1 MDNTEFLITTADKDQ
16 QTNDLS
22 IGLPE
27 VVPEVLMTPNICV
40 IGVGGAGGNAINNMI
55 ESGLTGTRFVIA
67 NTDAQVMAK
76 SLTHERIQLG
86 AAITQGLGA
95 GSNPEIGKAAAEESA
110 DKIKEAL
117 QGVNLLFIAAGMG
130 GGTGT
135 GASPVVAKIAKE
147 MGILTV
153 GVVTKPFRMEGNK
166 RMRVA
171 EAGIEELSKYVD
183 TLITVPN
190 QNLFLIAGPQTT
202 IKQAFKMADDIL
214 YQGVKSIT
222 DLMITTMDIHVD
234 FADFRTVT
242 QGMGKAI
249 MGSGEASGENR
260 ALIATEKAI
269 VNPLLDVSMKGA
281 KGVLISLSGKD
292 ISLTEAEE
300 ATERIHQ
307 EVDENANIIFGICTD
322 ESLGDTIRVSVV
334 ATGLEHTKDPNA
346 PETMRLMTPEQEPV
360 IITPSKPEEKQ
371 ELKNTLSATTE
382 NKSVMDGD
390 NSNPAAIF
398 VPAAHEAQMKNESL
412 APEEMTQPMPPQSID
427 AFIPPAPVE
436 APINDEEMEQQAPQ
450 TSDLFVP
457 LLNSLS
463 VSENDTP
470 APQESVTAQT
480 EQTSKEKKHSFF
492 GDSFLP
498 GFFGEK
504 NLIEKS
510 KKRIQNEEKIPST
523 ERTIPN
529 LPDEEELNIPAF
541 LRR

>member
-1 MDNTEFLITTADKDQ
+1 MDHKS
-16 QTNDLS
+16 NDLN

-27 VVPEVLMTPNICV
+27 VVPEILMTPNICV

-55 ESGLTGTRFVIA
+55 ESGLTGTRFVVA

-110 DKIKEAL
+110 EKIKEAL

-135 GASPVVAKIAKE
+135 GASPVVAKIAKD

-166 RMRVA
+166 RTRVA
-171 EAGIEELSKYVD
+171 EAGIQELSKYVD
-183 TLITVPN
+183 TLITIPN
-190 QNLFLIAGPQTT
+190 QNLFLIAKPQTT
-202 IKQAFKMADDIL
+202 IKEAFKMADDIL

-222 DLMITTMDIHVD
+222 DLMITTMEIHVD
-234 FADFRTVT
+234 FADFKTVT

-260 ALIATEKAI
+260 ALEATEKAI

-300 ATERIHQ
+300 ATERIRQ
-307 EVDENANIIFGICTD
+307 EVDEDANIIFGICLD
-322 ESLGDTIRVSVV
+322 ENLGDKIRVSVV
-334 ATGLEHTKDPNA
+334 ATGLEQNKEPQT
-346 PETMRLMTPEQEPV
+346 PETTHMLDENEPV
-360 IITPSKPEEKQ
+360 IITPNKPEEKQ
-371 ELKNTLSATTE
+371 EWTLTSPE
-382 NKSVMDGD
+382 N
-390 NSNPAAIF
+390 PPLII
-398 VPAAHEAQMKNESL
+398 VPAAHEEQHIQQTEEADEEIKSDYPL
-412 APEEMTQPMPPQSID
+412 PPEET
-427 AFIPPAPVE
+427 FIPVAPVE
-436 APINDEEMEQQAPQ
+436 AAIDEEELEKQSAEPEDSFVTLVTSLSEEKDGGEEKKEMSVSTDAPQ
-450 TSDLFVP
+450 
-457 LLNSLS
+457 
-463 VSENDTP
+463 
-470 APQESVTAQT
+470 QQ
-480 EQTSKEKKHSFF
+480 KEKKHGFWGDGFF
-492 GDSFLP
+492 P
-498 GFFGEK
+498 GFWGEK
-504 NLIEKS
+504 NLVEKS
-510 KKRIQNEEKIPST
+510 KKRLKTEEAAMERKIPQ
-523 ERTIPN
+523 

>member
-1 MDNTEFLITTADKDQ
+1 MDNAEFLITLPEKDQ
-16 QTNDLS
+16 QTNNDLN

-27 VVPEVLMTPNICV
+27 VVPEILMTPNICV
-40 IGVGGAGGNAINNMI
+40 IGVGGAGGNAIDSMI
-55 ESGLTGTRFVIA
+55 ESGLTGTRFVVA

-135 GASPVVAKIAKE
+135 GASPVVAKIAKD

-153 GVVTKPFRMEGNK
+153 GVVTKPFRMEGSK

-190 QNLFLIAGPQTT
+190 QNLFLIAKPQTT
-202 IKQAFKMADDIL
+202 IKEAFKMANDIL

-222 DLMITTMDIHVD
+222 DLMMTTMEIHVD
-234 FADFRTVT
+234 FADFKTVT

-260 ALIATEKAI
+260 ALEATEKAI

-300 ATERIHQ
+300 ATERIRQ
-307 EVDENANIIFGICTD
+307 EVDEDANIIFGICLD
-322 ESLGDTIRVSVV
+322 ENLGDKIRVSVV
-334 ATGLEHTKDPNA
+334 ATGLEQNKEPKA
-346 PETMRLMTPEQEPV
+346 PETIRLLNPEQEP
-360 IITPSKPEEKQ
+360 IIVTPTTPEEKQ
-371 ELKNTLSATTE
+371 EWKPSE
-382 NKSVMDGD
+382 QEEQ
-390 NSNPAAIF
+390 NPPSLLVTPAQKEQLIQEDAVIEEEEKTPDYP
-398 VPAAHEAQMKNESL
+398 VP
-412 APEEMTQPMPPQSID
+412 PEES
-427 AFIPPAPVE
+427 FIPQ
-436 APINDEEMEQQAPQ
+436 APIESVIDEEELEQQSEQP
-450 TSDLFVP
+450 TDLFPNLV
-457 LLNSLS
+457 NSFEKEENS
-463 VSENDTP
+463 EIPVSKDSQIP
-470 APQESVTAQT
+470 A
-480 EQTSKEKKHSFF
+480 KERGWGLFSFW
-492 GDSFLP
+492 S
-498 GFFGEK
+498 EK
-504 NLIEKS
+504 NLVEKS
-510 KKRIQNEEKIPST
+510 KKRLKTEKEQTTERKIPQ
-523 ERTIPN
+523 
-529 LPDEEELNIPAF
+529 LPSEDELIIPAF
-541 LRR
+541 LRK

>member
-1 MDNTEFLITTADKDQ
+1 MDNAEFLITLPEKEQ
-16 QTNDLS
+16 QTNNDLN

-27 VVPEVLMTPNICV
+27 VIPEILMTPNICV
-40 IGVGGAGGNAINNMI
+40 IGVGGAGGNAVNNMI
-55 ESGLTGTRFVIA
+55 ESGLTSARFVVA

-95 GSNPEIGKAAAEESA
+95 GSNPEIGKAAAEESL

-135 GASPVVAKIAKE
+135 GASPVVAKVAKE

-153 GVVTKPFRMEGNK
+153 GVVTKPFRMEGSK

-190 QNLFLIAGPQTT
+190 QNLFLIAKPQTT
-202 IKQAFKMADDIL
+202 IKEAFKMADDIL

-222 DLMITTMDIHVD
+222 DLMMTTMEIHVD
-234 FADFRTVT
+234 FADFKTVT

-260 ALIATEKAI
+260 ALEATEKAI

-300 ATERIHQ
+300 ATERIRQ
-307 EVDENANIIFGICTD
+307 EVDEDANIIFGICLD
-322 ESLGDTIRVSVV
+322 ENLGDKIRVSVV
-334 ATGLEHTKDPNA
+334 ATGLEENKEPKA
-346 PETMRLMTPEQEPV
+346 PETMRLLNPEQEP
-360 IITPSKPEEKQ
+360 IIVTPTTPETKQ
-371 ELKNTLSATTE
+371 EWTLATDSE
-382 NKSVMDGD
+382 Q
-390 NSNPAAIF
+390 NPPALF
-398 VPAAHEAQMKNESL
+398 VPAAKEEET
-412 APEEMTQPMPPQSID
+412 APENDTTEEKKTDYVLPHEES
-427 AFIPPAPVE
+427 FIPTAPVE
-436 APINDEEMEQQAPQ
+436 SVIDEEELERQSEKPA
-450 TSDLFVP
+450 DLFTDLV
-457 LLNSLS
+457 
-463 VSENDTP
+463 
-470 APQESVTAQT
+470 
-480 EQTSKEKKHSFF
+480 
-492 GDSFLP
+492 DSFEKEEAQEVPEQKDSSTQAKERGWGLFP
-498 GFFGEK
+498 FWGEK
-504 NLIEKS
+504 NLVEKS
-510 KKRIQNEEKIPST
+510 KKRLEKENNQQVERKIPQ
-523 ERTIPN
+523 

-541 LRR
+541 LRK

>member
-1 MDNTEFLITTADKDQ
+1 MDNAEFLITLPEKEQ
-16 QTNDLS
+16 QTNNDLN

-27 VVPEVLMTPNICV
+27 VIPEILMTPNICV
-40 IGVGGAGGNAINNMI
+40 IGVGGAGGNAVNNMI
-55 ESGLTGTRFVIA
+55 ESGLTSARFVVA

-95 GSNPEIGKAAAEESA
+95 GSNPEIGKAAAEESL

-135 GASPVVAKIAKE
+135 GASPVVAKVAKE

-153 GVVTKPFRMEGNK
+153 GVVTKPFRMEGSK

-190 QNLFLIAGPQTT
+190 QNLFLIAKPQTT
-202 IKQAFKMADDIL
+202 IKEAFKMADDIL

-222 DLMITTMDIHVD
+222 DLMMTTMEIHVD
-234 FADFRTVT
+234 FADFKTVT

-260 ALIATEKAI
+260 ALEATEKAI

-300 ATERIHQ
+300 ATERIRQ
-307 EVDENANIIFGICTD
+307 EVDEDANIIFGICLD
-322 ESLGDTIRVSVV
+322 ENLGDKIRVSVV
-334 ATGLEHTKDPNA
+334 ATGLEENKEPKA
-346 PETMRLMTPEQEPV
+346 PETMRLLNPEQEP
-360 IITPSKPEEKQ
+360 IIVTPTTPETKQ
-371 ELKNTLSATTE
+371 EWTLATDSE
-382 NKSVMDGD
+382 Q
-390 NSNPAAIF
+390 NPPALF
-398 VPAAHEAQMKNESL
+398 VPAAKEEET
-412 APEEMTQPMPPQSID
+412 AP
-427 AFIPPAPVE
+427 
-436 APINDEEMEQQAPQ
+436 
-450 TSDLFVP
+450 
-457 LLNSLS
+457 
-463 VSENDTP
+463 ENDT
-470 APQESVTAQT
+470 T
-480 EQTSKEKKHSFF
+480 EEKKTDYVLPHEESFIPTAPCSRTRSTT
-492 GDSFLP
+492 GTRTVNRPSGSTCPSSRRRPSSAPTGVSNRARSRWPARPTKP
-498 GFFGEK
+498 G
-504 NLIEKS
+504 
-510 KKRIQNEEKIPST
+510 
-523 ERTIPN
+523 RTTSASGTSPRKAAA
-529 LPDEEELNIPAF
+529 PATPP
-541 LRR
+541 

>member
-1 MDNTEFLITTADKDQ
+1 MDNTELLITLPENTEE
-16 QTNDLS
+16 NSDLD

-27 VVPEVLMTPNICV
+27 MVPEILMTPNICV

-55 ESGLTGTRFVIA
+55 ESGLTGARFIVA
-67 NTDAQVMAK
+67 NTDAQVMAR

-86 AAITQGLGA
+86 AAITKGLGA
-95 GSNPEIGKAAAEESA
+95 GSNPDVGKAAAEESSE
-110 DKIKEAL
+110 KIKEAL

-190 QNLFLIAGPQTT
+190 QNLFLITGPQTT

-222 DLMITTMDIHVD
+222 DLMITTMEIHVD
-234 FADFRTVT
+234 FADFKTVT

-300 ATERIHQ
+300 ATERIRQ
-307 EVDENANIIFGICTD
+307 EVDEDANIIFGICLD
-322 ESLGDTIRVSVV
+322 ENLGDKIRVSVV
-334 ATGLEHTKDPNA
+334 ATGLEHQKETKNIEIDRELSR
-346 PETMRLMTPEQEPV
+346 PEPIIISATKNEQM
-360 IITPSKPEEKQ
+360 KEEKD
-371 ELKNTLSATTE
+371 EKPS
-382 NKSVMDGD
+382 
-390 NSNPAAIF
+390 AIF
-398 VPAAHEAQMKNESL
+398 VPAAHPEKTDNLPVKGEIQTEESRTEL
-412 APEEMTQPMPPQSID
+412 
-427 AFIPPAPVE
+427 
-436 APINDEEMEQQAPQ
+436 
-450 TSDLFVP
+450 
-457 LLNSLS
+457 
-463 VSENDTP
+463 
-470 APQESVTAQT
+470 PQESFIPAPAIEIKPDENELKEIEDKEDDLFTNLLDSFTKPEKIERT
-480 EQTSKEKKHSFF
+480 EKTTIPTEPSTKEKKRGGLFS
-492 GDSFLP
+492 
-498 GFFGEK
+498 FFGEK
-504 NLIEKS
+504 AEEELVEKNKARL
-510 KKRIQNEEKIPST
+510 KKEPLGMNT
-523 ERTIPN
+523 ERTIPQ
-529 LPDEEELNIPAF
+529 LPNEDELNIPAF
-541 LRR
+541 FTK

>member
-1 MDNTEFLITTADKDQ
+1 MDNTELLITLPENAAENT
-16 QTNDLS
+16 DLD

-27 VVPEVLMTPNICV
+27 MVPEILMTPNICV

-55 ESGLTGTRFVIA
+55 ESRLTGARFVVA
-67 NTDAQVMAK
+67 NTDAQVMAR

-86 AAITQGLGA
+86 AAITKGLGA
-95 GSNPEIGKAAAEESA
+95 GSNPDVGKAAAEESSE
-110 DKIKEAL
+110 KIKEAL

-171 EAGIEELSKYVD
+171 EAGIQELSKYVD

-190 QNLFLIAGPQTT
+190 QNLFLITGPQTT

-222 DLMITTMDIHVD
+222 DLMITTMEIHVD
-234 FADFRTVT
+234 FADFKTVT

-300 ATERIHQ
+300 ATERIRQ
-307 EVDENANIIFGICTD
+307 EVDEDANIIFGICLD
-322 ESLGDTIRVSVV
+322 ENLGDKIRVSVV
-334 ATGLEHTKDPNA
+334 ATGLEHQKESKNIEIDRELGR
-346 PETMRLMTPEQEPV
+346 PEPI
-360 IITPSKPEEKQ
+360 IITASKDEEKKEEETQ
-371 ELKNTLSATTE
+371 KAPT
-382 NKSVMDGD
+382 
-390 NSNPAAIF
+390 IF
-398 VPAAHEAQMKNESL
+398 VPAAHPENPQALPQKTPQEQSISIEP
-412 APEEMTQPMPPQSID
+412 PEES
-427 AFIPPAPVE
+427 FIPVPAIEIKP
-436 APINDEEMEQQAPQ
+436 DESILEDLEKQEN
-450 TSDLFVP
+450 DLFP
-457 LLNSLS
+457 TLLNSLTKPEKIEKQEKI
-463 VSENDTP
+463 VSPTNT
-470 APQESVTAQT
+470 
-480 EQTSKEKKHSFF
+480 TSKEKKRGGLFSFF
-492 GDSFLP
+492 GD
-498 GFFGEK
+498 K
-504 NLIEKS
+504 A
-510 KKRIQNEEKIPST
+510 
-523 ERTIPN
+523 
-529 LPDEEELNIPAF
+529 EEELVERNKARLKKEPDTNTLPLPKIPDEDAINIPPYMERQQKLEEKKNVEDIPTF
-541 LRR
+541 LKY

>member
-1 MDNTEFLITTADKDQ
+1 MDNTELLITLPEKQ
-16 QTNDLS
+16 QQNDDLN

-27 VVPEVLMTPNICV
+27 VVPEILMTPNICV

-55 ESGLTGTRFVIA
+55 ESGLTGCRFVVA
-67 NTDAQVMAK
+67 NTDAQVMSK

-95 GSNPEIGKAAAEESA
+95 GSNPEVGKAAAEESA

-117 QGVNLLFIAAGMG
+117 QGCNLVFIAAGMG

-135 GASPVVAKIAKE
+135 GASPVVARIAKE

-153 GVVTKPFRMEGNK
+153 GVVTKPFRMEGNR

-190 QNLFLIAGPQTT
+190 QNLFLIAGPKTT
-202 IKQAFKMADDIL
+202 IKEAFKMADDIL

-222 DLMITTMDIHVD
+222 DAMTTTMDVHVD

-242 QGMGKAI
+242 QNMGKAI

-260 ALIATEKAI
+260 ANEAIEKAI
-269 VNPLLDVSMKGA
+269 VNPLLDVSMSGA
-281 KGVLISLSGKD
+281 KGVLISFYGKD
-292 ISLTEAEE
+292 VSLTEVEE
-300 ATERIHQ
+300 ATERVRQ
-307 EVDENANIIFGICTD
+307 EVDEDANIVFGVCTD
-322 ESLGDTIRVSVV
+322 ENAGDKIRISVI
-334 ATGLEHTKDPNA
+334 ATGLEKKKETST
-346 PETMRLMTPEQEPV
+346 PETMHLLTPEQEP
-360 IITPSKPEEKQ
+360 IIVTPQNMEEKQ
-371 ELKNTLSATTE
+371 DFKPLQQQVETPT
-382 NKSVMDGD
+382 
-390 NSNPAAIF
+390 IF
-398 VPAAHEAQMKNESL
+398 VPAAVETNDAQAKEISAETENQYPQRPQDSFVPDEPIEMDLNETL
-412 APEEMTQPMPPQSID
+412 EEK
-427 AFIPPAPVE
+427 
-436 APINDEEMEQQAPQ
+436 EEEE
-450 TSDLFVP
+450 SDLFVP
-457 LLNSLS
+457 LLNSFTQEEEKTL
-463 VSENDTP
+463 ETKQEP
-470 APQESVTAQT
+470 QAPV
-480 EQTSKEKKHSFF
+480 KEKKHGFF
-492 GDSFLP
+492 SDSFLP

-510 KKRIQNEEKIPST
+510 KKRIEKSDEKET
-523 ERTIPN
+523 LVERTVPQ